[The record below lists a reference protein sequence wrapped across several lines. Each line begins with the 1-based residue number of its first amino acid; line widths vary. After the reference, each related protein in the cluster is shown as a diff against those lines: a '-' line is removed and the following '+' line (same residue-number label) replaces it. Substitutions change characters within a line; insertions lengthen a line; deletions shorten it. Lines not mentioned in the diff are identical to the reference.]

1 MNNRRTIQP
10 TITDNDRFGMTFFL
24 ATIFHGMVILGITF
38 SVSPLADNNTPPALD
53 IILVQTKSPVE
64 VEKADYLAQVS
75 QQGGGNAA
83 EKSRPKELFSAP
95 SLSPTPGIA
104 MQSSTQQVQ
113 KQKQNEQVALLTQK
127 DADYQINT
135 EKKPVKAD
143 DETIVTPTSTN
154 QNTQIARLAAE
165 ISNSIEEQASID
177 RTRYLNSST
186 KEFAPAQY
194 MREWIDR
201 VERIGN
207 LNYPD
212 QARRNKLSGTLILD
226 VVINA
231 DGELVKTDL
240 RQSSGHQILDDAAK
254 RIVKLAAPF
263 SAFPQKLR
271 KEADVIHITRSWE
284 FLSDSSLRTR

>member
-1 MNNRRTIQP
+1 MNKRRTIQP

-38 SVSPLADNNTPPALD
+38 SVSPLAENNSTPALD
-53 IILVQTKSPVE
+53 IILVQTQSPLE
-64 VEKADYLAQVS
+64 VDKADYLAQVS
-75 QQGGGNAA
+75 QQGGGNAP
-83 EKSRPKELFSAP
+83 EKVRPRELFSAP
-95 SLSPTPGIA
+95 SLSTTPGIA
-104 MQSSTQQVQ
+104 MQTSTQQVQ
-113 KQKQNEQVALLTQK
+113 KQKHNEQLALLTQK
-127 DADYQINT
+127 HADYHIDSD
-135 EKKPVKAD
+135 KIPVKAD
-143 DETIVTPTSTN
+143 DETTLTTTSTN

-165 ISNSIEEQASID
+165 ISNSIEEQASTD

-201 VERIGN
+201 VERVGN

-263 SAFPQKLR
+263 SAFPRKLR
-271 KEADVIHITRSWE
+271 NEADVIHITRSWE
-284 FLSDSSLRTR
+284 FLNDSSLRTH